1 MLPSGTVYSEN
12 LRQLEHILPI
22 AFAFLLR
29 FLTWPEALLLAF
41 LAIVYGVFSS
51 RIWRVTGRA
60 GERGVSP
67 GKVAYGVG
75 VFCLILL
82 FPDDEFI
89 AAAVWANLSVGD
101 AVSNLAGRNFGRRR
115 LPWNAEK
122 TWLGLASAFL
132 ASTPAAFVL
141 IVWTGIPGGD
151 TPPVTALWYAGATS
165 LVCSLVETVRL
176 PLDDNL
182 AICAAGAAFLAWLS
196 HASPAVPWSAA
207 RLAMGLGISGAAGIA
222 ALAARGVS
230 FSGFLSGTVIGAAV
244 YYGFGASGFVLLGT
258 FFVLGTAS
266 SRLGYRE
273 KEKAGLA
280 QAGGGRRSGRHVW
293 GKGFAACVAAL
304 AAIFSSPDASLQ
316 LAFVT
321 AVATASFDTVATEL
335 GQLYGA
341 VPMLLTSLERVP
353 RGTPGGVS
361 PAGSILGLAAAA
373 VVSGAGYGFGLVTA
387 AGLLW
392 TLLAATIA
400 VHLES
405 YLAARAP
412 RARCGGPLMNAFH
425 TTAAMLIALVFSAAF

>member
-1 MLPSGTVYSEN
+1 MPPSGTVYSEN

-22 AFAFLLR
+22 VFAFLLR
-29 FLTWPEALLLAF
+29 FLTWPQALLMAF
-41 LAIVYGVFSS
+41 FAILYGAFSS

-60 GERGVSP
+60 GERVISP
-67 GKVAYGVG
+67 GKVAYGLG
-75 VFCLILL
+75 IFCLILL

-101 AVSNLAGRNFGRRR
+101 AVSNLIGRNFGRRP

-141 IVWTGIPGGD
+141 IVWTGIPGSD
-151 TPPVTALWYAGATS
+151 TLRLTALWYAGATS
-165 LVCSLVETVRL
+165 LVCSVVETVRL

-196 HASPAVPWSAA
+196 HASLAVPWSATE
-207 RLAMGLGISGAAGIA
+207 LAIGLGISGAAGLA
-222 ALAARGVS
+222 AFAARGVS
-230 FSGFLSGTVIGAAV
+230 FSGSVSGTVIGAIV
-244 YYGFGASGFVLLGT
+244 YYAFGAPGFVLLGT

-266 SRLGYRE
+266 SRLGYRD
-273 KEKAGLA
+273 KERAGLA
-280 QAGGGRRSGRHVW
+280 QADGGRRSGRHVW
-293 GKGFAACVAAL
+293 GKGFAACVAAV
-304 AAIFSSPDASLQ
+304 AAIFSSPDAFLQ

-321 AVATASFDTVATEL
+321 AVATALYDTVATEL

-341 VPMLLTSLERVP
+341 TAMLLTSLDRVP
-353 RGTPGGVS
+353 PGTPGGVS

-373 VVSGAGYGFGLVTA
+373 VISGAGYGFGLVTA

-392 TLLAATIA
+392 SLLAATIA

-412 RARCGGPLMNAFH
+412 RERFDCQLMNGFH
-425 TTAAMLIALVFSAAF
+425 TTAAMLIALVFAAGF